1 METLIKEMTQELL
14 RESPEHCEYQHVDFL
29 LEYVLSRIDVT
40 NLFKHPEESREI
52 SLGVFESQCLDDLL
66 AEHHTPLK
74 AIFKV
79 LNFIS
84 AESKWVKRS
93 DEEEKAKE

>member
-1 METLIKEMTQELL
+1 MEALIKEMTQDLL

-66 AEHHTPLK
+66 VEHHYPLK

-79 LNFIS
+79 LNFVT
-84 AESKWVKRS
+84 APSKWIENS
-93 DEEEKAKE
+93 EEEE